1 MGIKIQIIAV
11 LLGLSFFTF
20 VARYIKQKSFNP
32 GFSILWIGVSL
43 FLISIPFGEQFY
55 KWFAV
60 NVLGIDDARHI
71 IYIALIGFLLIY
83 NFNISSKISK
93 MNDQIQILIS
103 HNAYL
108 ETEIEK
114 TRKGGECD
122 GWEKIWKL

>member
-20 VARYIKQKSFNP
+20 VARYIKKKSFNP

-43 FLISIPFGEQFY
+43 FLISIPFAEYFY
-55 KWFAV
+55 KWVAV
-60 NVLGIDDARHI
+60 NLLGIDDARHI
-71 IYIALIGFLLIY
+71 IYIALISFLLIY
-83 NFNISSKISK
+83 NFSISSKISK
-93 MNDQIQILIS
+93 MSDQIQILIS

-114 TRKGGECD
+114 KKE
-122 GWEKIWKL
+122 E